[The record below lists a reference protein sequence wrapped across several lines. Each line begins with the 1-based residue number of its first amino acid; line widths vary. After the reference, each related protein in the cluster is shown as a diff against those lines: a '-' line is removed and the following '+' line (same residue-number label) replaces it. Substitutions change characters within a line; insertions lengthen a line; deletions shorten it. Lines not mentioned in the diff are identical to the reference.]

1 MENIYLNNRVLIFKY
16 VCLFNKNSNTPIL
29 VNYPY
34 YPLSLLQ
41 TKFEYIALRVN
52 LYQFIKLFLFGTWC
66 DSTCSV
72 VFLVQDSTLFYS
84 AQNYFLWFS
93 SF

>member
-41 TKFEYIALRVN
+41 TKFESIAFKDE
-52 LYQFIKLFLFGTWC
+52 FILI
-66 DSTCSV
+66 
-72 VFLVQDSTLFYS
+72 Y
-84 AQNYFLWFS
+84 
-93 SF
+93 